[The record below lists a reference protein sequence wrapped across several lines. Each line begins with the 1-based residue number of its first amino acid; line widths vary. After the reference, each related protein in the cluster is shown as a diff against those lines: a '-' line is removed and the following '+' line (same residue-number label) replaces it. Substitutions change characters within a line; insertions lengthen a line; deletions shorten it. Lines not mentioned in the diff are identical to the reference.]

1 MRILVTSIGSIS
13 APFVISTI
21 QQMGIKII
29 GTDIYPRK
37 WIATSNEVEYFY
49 QVPRV
54 SNATLYR
61 RKILEI
67 CLKHKIGM
75 IIPLTDVEVDYFS
88 EQIEEFKKRKIVI
101 GISKSEVVK
110 FVRNKMKVFEAFKDT
125 KIKVIPTYT
134 PQNYVRQCNFF
145 PCVAK
150 RVDGRSS
157 EGMLVL
163 NNARSLSLIELNDRN
178 YVIQPYIK
186 GDVVTVDLLK
196 GDSGKNIYIA
206 RKELTRTVNGAGIAV
221 EIISDK
227 RLEKILEYL
236 CETID
241 FQGCINIEFIKS
253 GPTYYLMDINPRF
266 SAGVVFSNYA
276 GYNFVKN
283 HILYFLGKNTEV
295 LTDVKFG
302 MIITRKYLEVL
313 V

>member
-13 APFVISTI
+13 APFVIATI
-21 QQMGIKII
+21 REMGIEVI
-29 GTDIYPRK
+29 GTDIHPRK
-37 WIATSNEVEYFY
+37 WIAASSEVDFFY
-49 QVPRV
+49 QIPRV
-54 SNATLYR
+54 SNATLYK

-67 CLKHKIGM
+67 CFKHEVGM

-88 EQIEEFKKRKIVI
+88 EQVEEFEKRKIVI
-101 GISKSEVVK
+101 GISKREVVR
-110 FVRNKMKVFEAFKDT
+110 FVRNKMKVFEVFNDS

-134 PQNYVRQCNFF
+134 RQNYVRQCNFF

-163 NNARSLSLIELNDRN
+163 DDIRSLGLIELNDRN
-178 YVIQPYIK
+178 YVLQPYIQ
-186 GDVVTVDLLK
+186 GTIVTVDMLK
-196 GDSGKNIYIA
+196 DDSGEKTYIA

-221 EIISDK
+221 EIINDK
-227 RLEKILEYL
+227 RLEKILEYF
-236 CETID
+236 CETVD

-253 GPTYYLMDINPRF
+253 GSTYYLMDINPRF
-266 SAGVVFSNYA
+266 SAGVAFSNYA

-283 HILYFLGKNTEV
+283 HILYFLGGNIETIK
-295 LTDVKFG
+295 DVKFG
-302 MIITRKYLEVL
+302 MIITRKYIEVL